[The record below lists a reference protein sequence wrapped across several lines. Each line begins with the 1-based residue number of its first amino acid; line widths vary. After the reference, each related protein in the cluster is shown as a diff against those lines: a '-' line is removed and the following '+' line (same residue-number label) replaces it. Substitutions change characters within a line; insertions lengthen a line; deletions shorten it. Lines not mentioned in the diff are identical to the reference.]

1 MIQDE
6 KIKNMVFLEQTTYYI
21 YRSEEDR
28 KNGIAFLTTSDK
40 NKYEQYKEA
49 ALAGNWEVKERK
61 NEN

>member
-1 MIQDE
+1 MIKDK

-40 NKYEQYKEA
+40 KKYEQYKEA
-49 ALAGNWEVKERK
+49 AKEGTWEIEERK
-61 NEN
+61 